1 VELTVAKIRGLSK
14 NAHATMLSRS
24 CAIFGLLVAVAAGPA
39 HAQLDGRLSFFARQ
53 LQKAKDPR
61 VRAQN
66 ALALGLSKEAA
77 AVVPL
82 CMALNDESDLVRS
95 SVAKAIGNLEAPS
108 GIDCLKAHKD
118 DAAGA
123 VRSEIERSLALLQQ
137 AAAAHPPELYI
148 SMSGVTDKTSHLPP
162 EVLQLTEEKIRA
174 RLQALGGVFAP
185 DGETK
190 AAARSVLKKQRLKG
204 FMLRVELDTTP
215 SGGLKVNLV
224 CFTYPERNLL
234 GEVNVKASGGK
245 PADMIRAMAPKVIDE
260 AADTFNWS
268 S

>member
-1 VELTVAKIRGLSK
+1 MSF
-14 NAHATMLSRS
+14 ATMPPRS
-24 CAIFGLLVAVAAGPA
+24 LALLGLLVAALAGPA

-66 ALALGLSKEAA
+66 ALALGISKETAA
-77 AVVPL
+77 AVPL
-82 CMALNDESDLVRS
+82 CMALNDASDLVRA
-95 SVAKAIGNLEAPS
+95 SVAKAIGQLGAPS

-118 DAAGA
+118 DAAGT
-123 VRSEIERSLALLQQ
+123 VRSEIERSLALLQ
-137 AAAAHPPELYI
+137 AAQHPPELYI
-148 SMSGVTDKTSHLPP
+148 SMTGVTDKTARLPP

-185 DGETK
+185 NGETK

-204 FMLRVELDTTP
+204 FMLRIELDTTP
-215 SGGLKVNLV
+215 AGGLKVNLV
-224 CFTYPERNLL
+224 CFSYPERNLL

-245 PADMIRAMAPKVIDE
+245 VTDMIRAMAPKVIDE

>member
-1 VELTVAKIRGLSK
+1 
-14 NAHATMLSRS
+14 MPSRRL
-24 CAIFGLLVAVAAGPA
+24 ALFGLLVAALAGPA

-66 ALALGLSKEAA
+66 ALALGISKETA

-82 CMALNDESDLVRS
+82 CMALNDDSDLVRS
-95 SVAKAIGNLEAPS
+95 SVAKAIGQLGAPS
-108 GIDCLKAHKD
+108 GIECLKAHKD

-123 VRSEIERSLALLQQ
+123 VRSEIERSLALLQ
-137 AAAAHPPELYI
+137 AAANHPPELYI

-162 EVLQLTEEKIRA
+162 EILQLTEEKIRA

-215 SGGLKVNLV
+215 TGGLKVNLV
-224 CFTYPERNLL
+224 CFTYPDKNLL

-245 PADMIRAMAPKVIDE
+245 AKDMILAMAPKVIDE
-260 AADTFNWS
+260 AADTFDWS
-268 S
+268 P

>member
-1 VELTVAKIRGLSK
+1 MRA
-14 NAHATMLSRS
+14 ATMPPRS
-24 CAIFGLLVAVAAGPA
+24 LAIFGLLAAVVAGHA

-66 ALALGLSKEAA
+66 ALALGISKESAA
-77 AVVPL
+77 AVPL
-82 CMALNDESDLVRS
+82 CMALNDTSDLVRS
-95 SVAKAIGNLEAPS
+95 SVAKAIGQLGEPS

-118 DAAGA
+118 DAAGT
-123 VRSEIERSLALLQQ
+123 VRSEIERAMALLQ
-137 AAAAHPPELYI
+137 AASDRHPELYI
-148 SMSGVTDKTSHLPP
+148 AMSGITDKTAHLPP

-190 AAARSVLKKQRLKG
+190 AAARTVLKKQRLKG
-204 FMLRVELDTTP
+204 YMLRVELDTTP

-224 CFTYPERNLL
+224 CFSYPDRNLL

-245 PADMIRAMAPKVIDE
+245 VADMIRAMAPKVIDE